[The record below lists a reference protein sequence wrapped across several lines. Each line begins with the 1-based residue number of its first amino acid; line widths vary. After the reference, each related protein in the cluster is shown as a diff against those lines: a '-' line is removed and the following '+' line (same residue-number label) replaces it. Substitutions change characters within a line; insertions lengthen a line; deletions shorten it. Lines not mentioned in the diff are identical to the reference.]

1 MAKGTIRPKACVVNR
16 LCVANHVAL
25 TLLLLLASMSVK
37 AQKENASLIS
47 IGHVD
52 ILDTY
57 LSQEKATGLELRY
70 NKERF
75 NRKFVA
81 RSDSDATNNMK
92 LRKWSTFVSQE
103 ALVSKAGTRGN
114 SNSFLGAM
122 YNLRLGWHYNMDRS
136 PFNVRVGLLGDFTLG
151 GIYNTRNSNN
161 PAQLKLALSVDP
173 SVVATWRFN
182 IKDKPFALRYA
193 ASVPALGIA
202 FSPNYGQSYYEI
214 FTRGNYDHN
223 VVFTSPASGFQIQQ
237 QLLLDFRLWCT
248 TFTIGYLNDIRQLSA
263 NSLKY
268 HQYTHAVTIGW
279 RY

>member
-1 MAKGTIRPKACVVNR
+1 MAKGTIRPFTR
-16 LCVANHVAL
+16 LVDCRRAANHMAL
-25 TLLLLLASMSVK
+25 ALSLLLVSVAAK
-37 AQKENASLIS
+37 AQKEKASLIS

-70 NKERF
+70 NKERL
-75 NRKFVA
+75 NRKFVGQ
-81 RSDSDATNNMK
+81 SDSAGTGGMGM
-92 LRKWSTFVSQE
+92 RKWSTFVSQE
-103 ALVSKAGTRGN
+103 ALLSKAGTRGN
-114 SNSFLGAM
+114 ANSFLGAM
-122 YNLRLGWHYNMDRS
+122 YNLRFGWHYNMDRS
-136 PFNVRVGLLGDFTLG
+136 TLNVRVGLLGDFMLG

-173 SVVATWRFN
+173 SVMATWRFHV
-182 IKDKPFALRYA
+182 KGRPFALRYE
-193 ASVPALGIA
+193 ASAPALGIA

-237 QLLLDFRLWCT
+237 QLLFDFRLWRT

>member
-1 MAKGTIRPKACVVNR
+1 MTKGTMRPLA
-16 LCVANHVAL
+16 CVANCLTL
-25 TLLLLLASMSVK
+25 TLLLLMVSAGAK

-70 NKERF
+70 NKERL
-75 NRKFVA
+75 NRKLVESGDTTVA
-81 RSDSDATNNMK
+81 K
-92 LRKWSTFVSQE
+92 LRKWSSFVSQE
-103 ALVSKAGTRGN
+103 ALVTKAGTRGN
-114 SNSFLGAM
+114 SNSILGAM
-122 YNLRLGWHYNMDRS
+122 YNLRLGWHYNIDPS
-136 PFNVRVGLLGDFTLG
+136 PLNVRFGLLGDFVLG
-151 GIYNTRNSNN
+151 GLYNTRNSNN

-173 SVVATWRFN
+173 SVLATWKFS
-182 IKDKPFALRYA
+182 IKGKPFALRYE
-193 ASVPALGIA
+193 ASAPLLGIA

-214 FTRGNYDHN
+214 FTRGSYDHN
-223 VVFTSPASGFQIQQ
+223 VVFTSLASGFQVQQ
-237 QLLLDFRLWCT
+237 QLLLDFRLWKT

>member
-1 MAKGTIRPKACVVNR
+1 MAKGAMRIFTCWARI
-16 LCVANHVAL
+16 LTL
-25 TLLLLLASMSVK
+25 TLLMVSMGVK

-70 NKERF
+70 NKEKL

-81 RSDSDATNNMK
+81 APDSGSTGTM
-92 LRKWSTFVSQE
+92 LRKWSTYVSQE

-114 SNSFLGAM
+114 ANSFLGAM
-122 YNLRLGWHYNMDRS
+122 YNLRLGWHYNIDPA
-136 PFNVRVGLLGDFTLG
+136 PFNLRFGLLADFTLG
-151 GIYNTRNSNN
+151 GLYNTRNSNN

-173 SVVATWRFN
+173 SVLATWRFRV
-182 IKDKPFALRYA
+182 KGKPFALRYE

-237 QLLLDFRLWCT
+237 QLLLDFRLWRT
-248 TFTIGYLNDIRQLSA
+248 TFTVGYLNDIRQLSA

-268 HQYTHAVTIGW
+268 HHYTHAVTIGW

>member
-1 MAKGTIRPKACVVNR
+1 MLMANGTIRPKARVGG
-16 LCVANHVAL
+16 HIAL
-25 TLLLLLASMSVK
+25 ALLLLMACASAR
-37 AQKENASLIS
+37 AQKEKACLIS
-47 IGHVD
+47 VGHVD

-70 NKERF
+70 NKEML
-75 NRKFVA
+75 NRKLVA
-81 RSDSDATNNMK
+81 CGDTAGTR

-122 YNLRLGWHYNMDRS
+122 YNLRLGWHYNVDRS
-136 PFNVRVGLLGDFTLG
+136 RLNVRFGLLGDFTLG

-161 PAQLKLALSVDP
+161 PAQLKLALSVAP
-173 SVVATWRFN
+173 SVMAIWRFSV
-182 IKDKPFALRYA
+182 KGKPLALRYE
-193 ASVPALGIA
+193 ASVPVAGLA

-223 VVFTSPASGFQIQQ
+223 VVFTSPASGLQIQQ
-237 QLLLDFRLWCT
+237 QLLLDFRLWRT
-248 TFTIGYLNDIRQLSA
+248 TFTVGYLNDIRQLSA

>member
-1 MAKGTIRPKACVVNR
+1 MTKGTIRPFA
-16 LCVANHVAL
+16 CVANCLTL
-25 TLLLLLASMSVK
+25 TLLLLMMSGSVK

-70 NKERF
+70 NKERL
-75 NRKFVA
+75 NRKLVE
-81 RSDSDATNNMK
+81 SGDTIDVK
-92 LRKWSTFVSQE
+92 LRKWSSFVSQE
-103 ALVSKAGTRGN
+103 ALVTKAGTRGN
-114 SNSFLGAM
+114 ANSFLGAM
-122 YNLRLGWHYNMDRS
+122 YNLRLGWHYNIDPS
-136 PFNVRVGLLGDFTLG
+136 PFNVRFGLLADFVLG
-151 GIYNTRNSNN
+151 GLYNTRNSNN
-161 PAQLKLALSVDP
+161 PAQLKLAFSVDP
-173 SVVATWRFN
+173 SVLATWRFR
-182 IKDKPFALRYA
+182 IKGKPFALRYE
-193 ASVPALGIA
+193 ASAPVLGIA

-214 FTRGNYDHN
+214 FTCGNYDHN
-223 VVFTSPASGFQIQQ
+223 VVFTSPASGIQLQQ
-237 QLLLDFRLWCT
+237 QLLLDFRLWKT

>member
-1 MAKGTIRPKACVVNR
+1 MAKGAMRIFTCWAGI
-16 LCVANHVAL
+16 LTF
-25 TLLLLLASMSVK
+25 TLLMVSTGAK
-37 AQKENASLIS
+37 AQKESANLIS

-70 NKERF
+70 NKEKL

-81 RSDSDATNNMK
+81 TTDSGSTATM
-92 LRKWSTFVSQE
+92 LRKWSSYVSQE

-114 SNSFLGAM
+114 ANSFLGAL
-122 YNLRLGWHYNMDRS
+122 YNLRFGWHYNIDPS
-136 PFNVRVGLLGDFTLG
+136 PLNVRFGLLADFTLG
-151 GIYNTRNSNN
+151 GLYNTRNSNN

-173 SVVATWRFN
+173 SIMATWRFRV
-182 IKDKPFALRYA
+182 KGKPFALRYE

-237 QLLLDFRLWCT
+237 QLLLDFRLWHT

-268 HQYTHAVTIGW
+268 HHYTHAVTIGW

>member
-1 MAKGTIRPKACVVNR
+1 MLMANGTIRPKARVGG
-16 LCVANHVAL
+16 HIAL
-25 TLLLLLASMSVK
+25 ALLLLMACASAK
-37 AQKENASLIS
+37 AQKEKACLIS
-47 IGHVD
+47 VGHVD

-70 NKERF
+70 NKERL
-75 NRKFVA
+75 NRKLVA
-81 RSDSDATNNMK
+81 CGDTASTR

-103 ALVSKAGTRGN
+103 ALVVKAGTRGN

-122 YNLRLGWHYNMDRS
+122 YNLRLGWHYNVDRS
-136 PFNVRVGLLGDFTLG
+136 RLNVRFGLLGDLTLG

-161 PAQLKLALSVDP
+161 PAQLKLALSVAP
-173 SVVATWRFN
+173 SVMAIWCFSV
-182 IKDKPFALRYA
+182 KGKPLALRYE
-193 ASVPALGIA
+193 ASAPVAGLA

-223 VVFTSPASGFQIQQ
+223 VVFTSPASGLQIQQ
-237 QLLLDFRLWCT
+237 QLLLDFRLWRT
-248 TFTIGYLNDIRQLSA
+248 TFTVGYLNDIRQLSA

>member
-1 MAKGTIRPKACVVNR
+1 MAKGAMRIFTCWARI
-16 LCVANHVAL
+16 LTL
-25 TLLLLLASMSVK
+25 TLLMVSVSVK

-70 NKERF
+70 NKEKL

-81 RSDSDATNNMK
+81 APDSGSTGTM
-92 LRKWSTFVSQE
+92 LRKWSTYVSQE

-114 SNSFLGAM
+114 ANSFLGAL
-122 YNLRLGWHYNMDRS
+122 YNLRLGWHYNIDPS
-136 PFNVRVGLLGDFTLG
+136 PLNVRFGLLADFTLG
-151 GIYNTRNSNN
+151 GLYNTRNSNN

-173 SVVATWRFN
+173 SILATWRFRV
-182 IKDKPFALRYA
+182 KGKPFDLRYE

-237 QLLLDFRLWCT
+237 QLLLDFRLWRT
-248 TFTIGYLNDIRQLSA
+248 TFTVGYLNDIRQLSA

-268 HQYTHAVTIGW
+268 HHYTHAVTIGW

>member
-1 MAKGTIRPKACVVNR
+1 MTKGTIR
-16 LCVANHVAL
+16 LFFDSVAGCLRAVGSVAL
-25 TLLLLLASMSVK
+25 TLLLLMVSASLK

-47 IGHVD
+47 IGHAD

-75 NRKFVA
+75 NRKLVA
-81 RSDSDATNNMK
+81 CSDSDATR
-92 LRKWSTFVSQE
+92 LRKWSSFVSQE
-103 ALVSKAGTRGN
+103 ALVSKTGTRGN
-114 SNSFLGAM
+114 ANSFLGAL
-122 YNLRLGWHYNMDRS
+122 YNLRLGWHYNIDPS
-136 PFNVRVGLLGDFTLG
+136 PLNVRFGLLGDFTLG
-151 GIYNTRNSNN
+151 GLYNTRNSNN

-173 SVVATWRFN
+173 SVMATWRFCV
-182 IKDKPFALRYA
+182 KGKPFALRYE
-193 ASVPALGIA
+193 ASVPLLGIA

-237 QLLLDFRLWCT
+237 QLLLDFRLWKT

-268 HQYTHAVTIGW
+268 HHYTHAVTIGW

>member
-1 MAKGTIRPKACVVNR
+1 M
-16 LCVANHVAL
+16 
-25 TLLLLLASMSVK
+25 
-37 AQKENASLIS
+37 IS

-70 NKERF
+70 NKERL
-75 NRKFVA
+75 NRKLVESGDTTVA
-81 RSDSDATNNMK
+81 K
-92 LRKWSTFVSQE
+92 LRKWSSFVSQE
-103 ALVSKAGTRGN
+103 ALVTKAGTRGN
-114 SNSFLGAM
+114 SNSILGAM
-122 YNLRLGWHYNMDRS
+122 YNLRLGWHYNIDPS
-136 PFNVRVGLLGDFTLG
+136 PLNVRFGLLGDFVLG
-151 GIYNTRNSNN
+151 GLYNTRNSNN

-173 SVVATWRFN
+173 SVLATWKFS
-182 IKDKPFALRYA
+182 IKGKPFALRYE
-193 ASVPALGIA
+193 ASAPLLGIA

-214 FTRGNYDHN
+214 FTRGSYDHN
-223 VVFTSPASGFQIQQ
+223 VVFTSLASGFQVQQ
-237 QLLLDFRLWCT
+237 QLLLDFRLWKT

>member
-1 MAKGTIRPKACVVNR
+1 MAKGTTRPFAAR
-16 LCVANHVAL
+16 LVSRLAL
-25 TLLLLLASMSVK
+25 MMLLLMTSTGVM
-37 AQKENASLIS
+37 AQKESVNLIS
-47 IGHVD
+47 VGHVD

-70 NKERF
+70 NKEKL
-75 NRKFVA
+75 NRKLVA
-81 RSDSDATNNMK
+81 SNDSDATGMK

-103 ALVSKAGTRGN
+103 ALLTKAGTRGN

-122 YNLRLGWHYNMDRS
+122 YNLRLGWHYNIDPS
-136 PFNVRVGLLGDFTLG
+136 PFNVRFGLVADFLLGGL
-151 GIYNTRNSNN
+151 YNTRNSNN
-161 PAQLKLALSVDP
+161 PAQLKLALSIDP
-173 SVVATWRFN
+173 SVIATWRFAV
-182 IKDKPFALRYA
+182 KGKPFALRYE

-237 QLLLDFRLWCT
+237 QLLLDFRLWHT

>member
-1 MAKGTIRPKACVVNR
+1 MTKGTKRPLACVVNS
-16 LCVANHVAL
+16 LAL
-25 TLLLLLASMSVK
+25 TLLLLVVSASAK

-57 LSQEKATGLELRY
+57 LSHEKATGLELRY
-70 NKERF
+70 NKERL
-75 NRKFVA
+75 NRKKVA
-81 RSDSDATNNMK
+81 CGDSAATDTR
-92 LRKWSTFVSQE
+92 LRKWSSFVSQQ
-103 ALVSKAGTRGN
+103 ALVSEAGTRGN
-114 SNSFLGAM
+114 ANSFLGAM
-122 YNLRLGWHYNMDRS
+122 YNLRFGWHYNVDPS
-136 PFNVRVGLLGDFTLG
+136 PFNVRFGLLADFTLG
-151 GIYNTRNSNN
+151 GLYNTRNSNN

-173 SVVATWRFN
+173 SVMATWKFS
-182 IKDKPFALRYA
+182 IKGKPFALRYEVSA
-193 ASVPALGIA
+193 QALGVA

-223 VVFTSPASGFQIQQ
+223 VVFTSPASGFQVQ
-237 QLLLDFRLWCT
+237 QLLMFDFRLWKT

>member
-1 MAKGTIRPKACVVNR
+1 MAKGTMRHLA
-16 LCVANHVAL
+16 CVANYLAL
-25 TLLLLLASMSVK
+25 TLFLLMMSASVK
-37 AQKENASLIS
+37 AQNENASLIS
-47 IGHVD
+47 VGHVD

-70 NKERF
+70 NKERL
-75 NRKFVA
+75 NRKLVA
-81 RSDSDATNNMK
+81 CGDSCATDTR
-92 LRKWSTFVSQE
+92 LRKWSSFVSQE

-114 SNSFLGAM
+114 ANSFLGAM
-122 YNLRLGWHYNMDRS
+122 YNLRFGWHYNIDPS
-136 PFNVRVGLLGDFTLG
+136 PLNVRFGLLADFVLG
-151 GIYNTRNSNN
+151 GLYNTRNSNN

-173 SVVATWRFN
+173 SVLVTWRFN
-182 IKDKPFALRYA
+182 IKGKPFALRYE
-193 ASVPALGIA
+193 ASAQALGIA

-223 VVFTSPASGFQIQQ
+223 VVFTSPASGFQVQQ
-237 QLLLDFRLWCT
+237 QLLFDFRLWKT